1 MYQFV
6 SALFRPKDHNLHSVC
21 VVKKSTNYRHSKYY
35 RDFQKFGFA
44 ASLLWKVLYQSLSVE
59 EGMYVS
65 PGASGDCLG
74 STANELA

>member
-1 MYQFV
+1 MTV
-6 SALFRPKDHNLHSVC
+6 LFGPKDHNLHSVC
-21 VVKKSTNYRHSKYY
+21 GKKNSTNYRHSKYY

-65 PGASGDCLG
+65 PGARGDCLG

>member
-1 MYQFV
+1 MTV
-6 SALFRPKDHNLHSVC
+6 LFGPKDHNLHS
-21 VVKKSTNYRHSKYY
+21 KYSTNYRHSKYY

-65 PGASGDCLG
+65 PGARGDCLG